1 MSLAPKTK
9 VSLTVLTQ
17 SAVRAFRSCP
27 RKYENTYVK
36 LYRSRTVSDPIYYG
50 NLWHGIRENI
60 WKRES
65 IFWPL
70 EIDPYL
76 LARLEVMAQGY
87 LAAFG
92 HWLEGVEIVSVE
104 EPFEIA
110 LVNPRTD
117 KASRTFTL
125 QGKLD
130 GIVRENGQLWNCEE
144 KTRGGDVDDDDPYWR
159 RLEIDPQVSLYHVA
173 TTEKYGE
180 TPRGTIY
187 FVCVKPGIKPYKAT
201 PKEKWKY
208 TAEKSIQCKQC
219 KKEPGSGPHVFLG
232 DGEEH
237 VCTKEG
243 RIITEPSRLHASVR
257 VADET
262 PEEFK
267 ARLIE
272 VVSKDPDRY
281 FKMVRVPRLEKDIE
295 ESRLDVWDTAQAILA
310 AKNSGTYLRNP
321 DSCIHAFGM
330 TCDFFP
336 VCTNRASLD
345 DPLLYRKAETSHEEL
360 MP

>member
-27 RKYENTYVK
+27 RKYENLYVK
-36 LYRSRTVSDPIYYG
+36 LYRARAVSEPLYYG

-60 WKRES
+60 WKREA

-70 EIDPYL
+70 DVDPYL

-104 EPFEIA
+104 EAFRIK

-117 KASRTFTL
+117 KASRTFEL
-125 QGKLD
+125 EGKLD
-130 GIVRENGQLWNCEE
+130 GIVREGGVLWNCEE

-173 TTEKYGE
+173 TQEKYGE
-180 TPRGTIY
+180 APRGTIY

-201 PKEKWKY
+201 PQEKWKY
-208 TAEKSIQCKQC
+208 TAEKSRACPGC
-219 KKEPGSGPHVFLG
+219 KKEFGQHEFSGEPCNG
-232 DGEEH
+232 A
-237 VCTKEG
+237 G

-257 VADET
+257 VTDET

-281 FKMVRVPRLEKDIE
+281 FKMVRVPRLEKDLE
-295 ESRLDVWDTAQAILA
+295 DSRLDVWDTAQAIIA
-310 AKNSGTYLRNP
+310 ARNNGTFLRNP
-321 DSCIHAFGM
+321 DSCIHAFGFC
-330 TCDFFP
+330 CDFFP
-336 VCTNRASLD
+336 VCTNRATLD
-345 DPLLYRKAETSHEEL
+345 DPLLYRKADAAHEEL
-360 MP
+360 AP

>member
-1 MSLAPKTK
+1 MSLTPKTK

-27 RKYENTYVK
+27 RKYENLYVK
-36 LYRSRTVSDPIYYG
+36 LYRARAVSEPLYYG
-50 NLWHGIRENI
+50 DLWHGIRENI
-60 WKRES
+60 WKREA

-70 EIDPYL
+70 DIDPYL

-87 LAAFG
+87 IAAFG

-104 EPFEIA
+104 EPFRIK

-117 KASRTFTL
+117 KASRTFEL
-125 QGKLD
+125 EGKLD

-173 TTEKYGE
+173 TQEKYGE
-180 TPRGTIY
+180 APRGTIY
-187 FVCVKPGIKPYKAT
+187 FVCVKPGIRPKLAT
-201 PKEKWKY
+201 PEDKRRY
-208 TAEKSIQCKQC
+208 TK
-219 KKEPGSGPHVFLG
+219 
-232 DGEEH
+232 DGKLDARQRA
-237 VCTKEG
+237 T
-243 RIITEPSRLHASVR
+243 
-257 VADET
+257 DET

-281 FKMVRVPRLEKDIE
+281 FKMVRVPRLEKDLE
-295 ESRLDVWDTAQAILA
+295 DSRLDVWDTAQAIIA
-310 AKNSGTYLRNP
+310 ARNSGTFLRNP
-321 DSCIHAFGM
+321 DSCIHAFGQC
-330 TCDFFP
+330 CDFFA
-336 VCTNRASLD
+336 VCTNRATLD
-345 DPLLYRKAETSHEEL
+345 DPLLYRKADTAHEEL
-360 MP
+360 T

>member
-1 MSLAPKTK
+1 MTVLSPKTK
-9 VSLTVLTQ
+9 VSLTILTQ

-36 LYRSRTVSDPIYYG
+36 LYRARVVSDPIYYG

-60 WKRES
+60 WKREA

-70 EIDPYL
+70 DIDPYL
-76 LARLEVMAQGY
+76 LARLEVMAHGY
-87 LAAFG
+87 LLAFG
-92 HWLEGVEIVSVE
+92 PWLDGVEIVSVE

-180 TPRGTIY
+180 APRGTIY

-208 TAEKSIQCKQC
+208 TAEKSIQCKLCKQGTPAPHSPQC
-219 KKEPGSGPHVFLG
+219 V
-232 DGEEH
+232 D
-237 VCTKEG
+237 G

-272 VVSKDPDRY
+272 TVSKDPDRY

-295 ESRLDVWDTAQAILA
+295 DSRLDVWDTAQAILTA
-310 AKNSGTYLRNP
+310 RNNGTYLRNP
-321 DSCIHAFGM
+321 DSCIHAYGG
-330 TCDFFP
+330 CCEFFP
-336 VCTNRASLD
+336 VCTNRATLD
-345 DPLLYRKAETSHEEL
+345 DELLYRKADSPHEEL
-360 MP
+360 A

>member
-1 MSLAPKTK
+1 MKQ
-9 VSLTVLTQ
+9 LTVLTQ

-60 WKRES
+60 WKREA

-92 HWLEGVEIVSVE
+92 HWLDGVEIVSVE

-144 KTRGGDVDDDDPYWR
+144 KARGV
-159 RLEIDPQVSLYHVA
+159 RL
-173 TTEKYGE
+173 
-180 TPRGTIY
+180 
-187 FVCVKPGIKPYKAT
+187 
-201 PKEKWKY
+201 
-208 TAEKSIQCKQC
+208 
-219 KKEPGSGPHVFLG
+219 
-232 DGEEH
+232 
-237 VCTKEG
+237 
-243 RIITEPSRLHASVR
+243 AS
-257 VADET
+257 
-262 PEEFK
+262 
-267 ARLIE
+267 
-272 VVSKDPDRY
+272 
-281 FKMVRVPRLEKDIE
+281 
-295 ESRLDVWDTAQAILA
+295 
-310 AKNSGTYLRNP
+310 
-321 DSCIHAFGM
+321 
-330 TCDFFP
+330 
-336 VCTNRASLD
+336 
-345 DPLLYRKAETSHEEL
+345 
-360 MP
+360 

>member
-1 MSLAPKTK
+1 MRQ
-9 VSLTVLTQ
+9 LTVLTQ

-36 LYRSRTVSDPIYYG
+36 LYRARAVSEPLYYG
-50 NLWHGIRENI
+50 TLWHGIRENI
-60 WKRES
+60 WKREA

-70 EIDPYL
+70 DIDPYL

-87 LAAFG
+87 IAAFG
-92 HWLEGVEIVSVE
+92 HWLENVEIVSVE
-104 EPFEIA
+104 EPFRIK

-117 KASRTFTL
+117 KASRTFEL
-125 QGKLD
+125 EGKLD

-173 TTEKYGE
+173 TQEKYGE
-180 TPRGTIY
+180 APRGTIY
-187 FVCVKPGIKPYKAT
+187 FVCVKPSIRPKLAT
-201 PKEKWKY
+201 PEDKRRY
-208 TAEKSIQCKQC
+208 TK
-219 KKEPGSGPHVFLG
+219 
-232 DGEEH
+232 DGKLDARQRA
-237 VCTKEG
+237 T
-243 RIITEPSRLHASVR
+243 
-257 VADET
+257 DET

-281 FKMVRVPRLEKDIE
+281 FKMVRVPRLEKDLE
-295 ESRLDVWDTAQAILA
+295 DSRLDVWDTAQAIIA
-310 AKNSGTYLRNP
+310 ARNSGTFLRNP
-321 DSCIHAFGM
+321 DSCIHAFGQC
-330 TCDFFP
+330 CDFFA
-336 VCTNRASLD
+336 VCTNRATLD
-345 DPLLYRKAETSHEEL
+345 DPLLYRKADSAHEEL

>member
-1 MSLAPKTK
+1 MRQ
-9 VSLTVLTQ
+9 LTVLTQ

-27 RKYENTYVK
+27 RKYENLYVK
-36 LYRSRTVSDPIYYG
+36 LYRARAVSEPLYYG
-50 NLWHGIRENI
+50 DLWHGIRENI
-60 WKRES
+60 WKREA

-70 EIDPYL
+70 DIDPYL

-87 LAAFG
+87 IAAFG

-104 EPFEIA
+104 EPFRIK

-117 KASRTFTL
+117 KASRTFEL
-125 QGKLD
+125 EGKLD

-173 TTEKYGE
+173 TQEKYGE
-180 TPRGTIY
+180 APRGTIY
-187 FVCVKPGIKPYKAT
+187 FVCVKPSIRPKLAT
-201 PKEKWKY
+201 PEDKRRY
-208 TAEKSIQCKQC
+208 TK
-219 KKEPGSGPHVFLG
+219 
-232 DGEEH
+232 DGKLDARQRA
-237 VCTKEG
+237 T
-243 RIITEPSRLHASVR
+243 
-257 VADET
+257 DET

-281 FKMVRVPRLEKDIE
+281 FKMVRVPRLEKDLE
-295 ESRLDVWDTAQAILA
+295 DSRLDVWDTAQAIIA
-310 AKNSGTYLRNP
+310 ARNSGTFLRNP
-321 DSCIHAFGM
+321 DSCIHAFGQC
-330 TCDFFP
+330 CDFFA
-336 VCTNRASLD
+336 VCTNRATLD
-345 DPLLYRKAETSHEEL
+345 DPLLYRKADSAHEEL

>member
-1 MSLAPKTK
+1 MRQ
-9 VSLTVLTQ
+9 LTVLTQ

-36 LYRSRTVSDPIYYG
+36 LYRARAVSEPMYYG
-50 NLWHGIRENI
+50 TLWHGIRENI
-60 WKRES
+60 WKKEA

-70 EIDPYL
+70 DIDPYL

-87 LAAFG
+87 IAAFG

-104 EPFEIA
+104 EPFRIK

-117 KASRTFTL
+117 KASRTFEL
-125 QGKLD
+125 EGKLD

-173 TTEKYGE
+173 TQEKYGE
-180 TPRGTIY
+180 APRGTIY
-187 FVCVKPGIKPYKAT
+187 FVCVKPGIRPRLAT
-201 PKEKWKY
+201 PEDKRRY
-208 TAEKSIQCKQC
+208 TK
-219 KKEPGSGPHVFLG
+219 
-232 DGEEH
+232 DGKLDARQRA
-237 VCTKEG
+237 T
-243 RIITEPSRLHASVR
+243 
-257 VADET
+257 DET

-281 FKMVRVPRLEKDIE
+281 FKMVRVPRLEKDLE
-295 ESRLDVWDTAQAILA
+295 DSRLDVWDTAQAIIA
-310 AKNSGTYLRNP
+310 ARNSGTFLRNP
-321 DSCIHAFGM
+321 DSCIHAFGQC
-330 TCDFFP
+330 CDFFA
-336 VCTNRASLD
+336 VCTNRATLD
-345 DPLLYRKAETSHEEL
+345 DPLLYRKADSAHEEL
-360 MP
+360 VS

>member
-1 MSLAPKTK
+1 MSLTPKTK

-27 RKYENTYVK
+27 RKYENLYVK
-36 LYRSRTVSDPIYYG
+36 LYRARAVSEPLYYG
-50 NLWHGIRENI
+50 DLWHGIRENI
-60 WKRES
+60 WKREA

-70 EIDPYL
+70 DIDPYL

-87 LAAFG
+87 IAAFG

-104 EPFEIA
+104 EPFRIK

-117 KASRTFTL
+117 KASRTFEL
-125 QGKLD
+125 EGKLD

-173 TTEKYGE
+173 TQEKYGE
-180 TPRGTIY
+180 APRGTIY
-187 FVCVKPGIKPYKAT
+187 FVCVKPSIRPKLAT
-201 PKEKWKY
+201 PEDKRRY
-208 TAEKSIQCKQC
+208 TK
-219 KKEPGSGPHVFLG
+219 
-232 DGEEH
+232 DGKLDARQRA
-237 VCTKEG
+237 T
-243 RIITEPSRLHASVR
+243 
-257 VADET
+257 DET

-281 FKMVRVPRLEKDIE
+281 FKMVRVPRLEKDLE
-295 ESRLDVWDTAQAILA
+295 DSRLDVWDTAQAIIA
-310 AKNSGTYLRNP
+310 ARNSGTFLRNP
-321 DSCIHAFGM
+321 DSCIHAFGQC
-330 TCDFFP
+330 CDFFA
-336 VCTNRASLD
+336 VCTNRATLD
-345 DPLLYRKAETSHEEL
+345 DPLLYRKADTAHEEL
-360 MP
+360 T